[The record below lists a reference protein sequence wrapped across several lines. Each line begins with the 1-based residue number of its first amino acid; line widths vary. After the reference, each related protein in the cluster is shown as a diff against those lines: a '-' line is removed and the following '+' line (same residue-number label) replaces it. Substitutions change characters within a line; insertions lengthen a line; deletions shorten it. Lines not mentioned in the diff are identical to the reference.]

1 MGNST
6 LYDCYV
12 MKGQNPFNNTQYRYF
27 DLRYEGERTI
37 SGTALEYGDVA
48 TFPWGDSERF
58 ESGCFGNVSNLD
70 LSLNCQHDR
79 STTIARTGGAGLD
92 VTDSPTRLEIRAE
105 LDEEDPDAV
114 RALRKVRGRRWRGL
128 SIEFRPDKY
137 RMESLPNGK
146 IEIVHTKAVLRGFGV
161 VDRPEYKK
169 STVQAREEF
178 REAFMAD
185 GGISK
190 EEVQRMIDDTQKRAG
205 AEPTT
210 TTLTMDTAAVTK
222 AVSEAVTTEV
232 RTMVEGVSTRL
243 KAVEDAMPTDDDRAL
258 SAMEKKKKDE
268 EMAEKDKAK
277 KKRTRTWLPWTPP
290 WKPAPP

>member
-1 MGNST
+1 M
-6 LYDCYV
+6 
-12 MKGQNPFNNTQYRYF
+12 
-27 DLRYEGERTI
+27 
-37 SGTALEYGDVA
+37 
-48 TFPWGDSERF
+48 
-58 ESGCFGNVSNLD
+58 
-70 LSLNCQHDR
+70 
-79 STTIARTGGAGLD
+79 
-92 VTDSPTRLEIRAE
+92 
-105 LDEEDPDAV
+105 
-114 RALRKVRGRRWRGL
+114 

-137 RMESLPNGK
+137 RMDSLPNGK

-169 STVQAREEF
+169 STVQARTEF

-190 EEVQRMIDDTQKRAG
+190 EEVQRMIDDNQKRAG

-243 KAVEDAMPTDDDRAL
+243 KAVEDALTADTDRA
-258 SAMEKKKKDE
+258 MDVMKKKKKKDQD
-268 EMAEKDKAK
+268 MADDDDMDGKKKKMKDKDMAAMDDAVE
-277 KKRTRTWLPWTPP
+277 TRSALIVTVQSILPKDFEVRGKSNQGHSCCRHW
-290 WKPAPP
+290 